1 MSPVLPRATGGRAG
15 APDREH
21 SPMPPV
27 FAYRCVACGRQY
39 APEPVLYACAA
50 CGEDDG
56 LLDIVLDTANI
67 RRTVTRESISACP
80 DPTIRRWLPLLP
92 IAGSL
97 AGGEASLPRLDIGGT
112 PLYSAPALARLAGVA
127 EVALKDDGRNP
138 TASFKDRASAVVIA
152 RARELGI
159 SLITAASTG
168 NAASSLAGQCAAEG
182 VATVIFVPKAAPPA
196 KLAQLLIYGAQV
208 VAVDGTYDD
217 AFELSRR
224 ATHLFGWYN
233 RNTGY
238 NPFTIEGK
246 KTAALEMAEQYGWN
260 VPDIVLVPTGDGCI
274 VSGIYKGFSDLL
286 DLGFIDKRPRLVAVQ
301 AAGSNAIH
309 QAFHGGA
316 AEIAD
321 ATTIADSISV
331 KKPRVARH
339 ALRAL
344 TVSTGGTVLVSDDAI
359 FSAMRMLART
369 AGVFA
374 EPAAAAALAGL
385 LQMAAENR
393 FKGDERVALMLTGNG
408 LKDIGAAMTAADAAS
423 TPMSAGDDEGL
434 RSFGERL
441 SLKRG
446 AST

>member
-1 MSPVLPRATGGRAG
+1 MSPV
-15 APDREH
+15 
-21 SPMPPV
+21 S
-27 FAYRCVACGRQY
+27 AYRCVACGRQY
-39 APEPVLYACAA
+39 APESVRYACPA
-50 CGEDDG
+50 CGDDDG
-56 LLDIVLDTANI
+56 LLDIVLDTAAI
-67 RRTVTRESISACP
+67 RRAVTRESISACP
-80 DPTIRRWLPLLP
+80 DRTMRRWLPLLP
-92 IAGSL
+92 IAGVLPSG
-97 AGGEASLPRLDIGGT
+97 APSLPRLDIGGT
-112 PLYSAPALARLAGVA
+112 PLYPAPALARLAGVA
-127 EVALKDDGRNP
+127 EVTLKDDGRNP

-182 VATVIFVPKAAPPA
+182 VTTVIFVPKSAPPA
-196 KLAQLLIYGAQV
+196 KLAQLLIYGAHV

-246 KTAALEMAEQYGWN
+246 KTAALEIAEQSGWN
-260 VPDIVLVPTGDGCI
+260 VPDLVLVPTGDGCI
-274 VSGIYKGFSDLL
+274 ISGIHKGFTDLL
-286 DLGFIDKRPRLVAVQ
+286 DIGFIDRLPRLIAVQ
-301 AAGSNAIH
+301 AEGSNAIH

-331 KKPRVARH
+331 NKPRVARH

-344 TVSTGGTVLVSDDAI
+344 QVSKGGTVLVSDDEI
-359 FSAMRMLART
+359 LSAMRVLARQ

-374 EPAAAAALAGL
+374 EPASAAALAGL
-385 LQMAAENR
+385 LKMAAENR
-393 FKGDERVALMLTGNG
+393 LKGDERVSLMLTGNG
-408 LKDIGAAMTAADAAS
+408 LKDIGAAMKAAEAAPTAMA
-423 TPMSAGDDEGL
+423 AGDEGAL
-434 RSFGERL
+434 RGFGERL
-441 SLKRG
+441 SVKVG
-446 AST
+446 A